1 MDDAWDVSSAPSSSS
16 RRRAVR
22 FQVPVDG
29 KDLSCGEQF
38 QEEEEEE
45 QQQDLDQ
52 EQGHD
57 RFVTARASVVTGLDG
72 LLQVFSVDLN
82 HKPVV

>member
-1 MDDAWDVSSAPSSSS
+1 
-16 RRRAVR
+16 
-22 FQVPVDG
+22 VDG

-45 QQQDLDQ
+45 EEEQQHLDQ

-72 LLQVFSVDLN
+72 LLQVCLWI
-82 HKPVV
+82 

>member
-45 QQQDLDQ
+45 EEQQQQQQHLDQ

-72 LLQVFSVDLN
+72 LLQVCLWI
-82 HKPVV
+82 